1 MSLLQM
7 SIAGAVMILAIVVI
21 RALAVNRLPK
31 KTFLALWGV
40 VLLRLFIPF
49 SLPSVVS
56 IYSLMGWQRTSAGI
70 TENGTGGGFAG
81 LFLGNEATRIAQESA
96 SALPLGISIWKII
109 WIAGML
115 ICALVFITAYIR
127 CFREFQMSL
136 PVDNDM
142 SQSWLKEHKLRR
154 TISIRQSDRISSP
167 LTFGVLHP
175 VILMPKKTDW
185 GNEDELKYVL
195 EHEFVHIKRFD
206 ILSKLAL
213 IAAVCLHWFNP
224 FVLIMYVLAN
234 RDIELCCD
242 ETVVCRFGRET
253 RASYARVL
261 ISMEETKS
269 EFVPLCSHFSK
280 NAIEER
286 ITAIMKTR
294 KVSVFSLA
302 AAAVLIAGTVTV
314 FATSA
319 QPGANDDD
327 MPQKNQSANE
337 SPIGTATIDGTLTSY
352 IGNDG
357 KTYYL
362 IDDGNAT
369 KALNAEEFEQQYPTS
384 DIEWWTYEEYK
395 AWLENEKV
403 QLQSMIG
410 EKAWTGGRG
419 EFVWTQEIV
428 DETIAMYEDI
438 LEDIKNGMMYSK
450 TVDGETNMMVGYEP
464 SDTSTTY
471 GYQLFIKVDNGDE
484 KFFGPYETAGELLA
498 EVKPFCEEQVKLG
511 NMQQSEADEIISR
524 YE

>member
-224 FVLIMYVLAN
+224 FVWIMYVLAN

-269 EFVPLCSHFSK
+269 GFVPLCSHFSK

-294 KVSVFSLA
+294 KTTIISLVVA
-302 AAAVLIAGTVTV
+302 LVLVVGIVAI

-319 QPGANDDD
+319 QKEETSNNATTANAVESGDAMEPDAEYASEGISLKGNFWFYNEKPIAGIYDDNGGIYTNDAAADADCLYLNIVRDDD
-327 MPQKNQSANE
+327 SSISKVSVISRKQFISMVDVHMNASEPV
-337 SPIGTATIDGTLTSY
+337 
-352 IGNDG
+352 
-357 KTYYL
+357 
-362 IDDGNAT
+362 DDNSDMNFAEYT
-369 KALNAEEFEQQYPTS
+369 EIRAEELKEV
-384 DIEWWTYEEYK
+384 
-395 AWLENEKV
+395 NERI
-403 QLQSMIG
+403 LNSM
-410 EKAWTGGRG
+410 
-419 EFVWTQEIV
+419 
-428 DETIAMYEDI
+428 
-438 LEDIKNGMMYSK
+438 SK
-450 TVDGETNMMVGYEP
+450 
-464 SDTSTTY
+464 
-471 GYQLFIKVDNGDE
+471 
-484 KFFGPYETAGELLA
+484 
-498 EVKPFCEEQVKLG
+498 
-511 NMQQSEADEIISR
+511 
-524 YE
+524 

>member
-21 RALAVNRLPK
+21 RALAIKRLPK

-40 VLLRLFIPF
+40 ALLRLFVPF

-56 IYSLMGWQRTSAGI
+56 IYSLMGWKRTSAGI

-81 LFLGNEATRIAQESA
+81 HFLGNEVTRTTQVP
-96 SALPLGISIWKII
+96 ALSSEISIWKII

-115 ICALVFITAYIR
+115 VCALVFITAYIR

-167 LTFGVLHP
+167 LTFGILHP

-185 GNEDELKYVL
+185 ENEDELKYVL

-224 FVLIMYVLAN
+224 FVWIMYVLAN

-242 ETVVCRFGRET
+242 ETVVYRFGRET

-269 EFVPLCSHFSK
+269 GFVPLCSHFSK
-280 NAIEER
+280 NAVEER
-286 ITAIMKTR
+286 ITAIMKT
-294 KVSVFSLA
+294 KKTTIISLVVA
-302 AAAVLIAGTVTV
+302 LVLVVGIVV
-314 FATSA
+314 IFATSA
-319 QPGANDDD
+319 QKEASGD
-327 MPQKNQSANE
+327 KVE
-337 SPIGTATIDGTLTSY
+337 TA
-352 IGNDG
+352 
-357 KTYYL
+357 
-362 IDDGNAT
+362 
-369 KALNAEEFEQQYPTS
+369 NAEESGDAMEPDS
-384 DIEWWTYEEYK
+384 EYASAGISLK
-395 AWLENEKV
+395 GNFWFYNEKPIAGIYDDNGGIYTDKAAADADCLYLNIV
-403 QLQSMIG
+403 RDDDSSISKVSVVSRKQFISMVDVHMNDSEPVDDNSDENFAEYADIKAEELKEEG
-410 EKAWTGGRG
+410 EK
-419 EFVWTQEIV
+419 
-428 DETIAMYEDI
+428 I
-438 LEDIKNGMMYSK
+438 LNSMAK
-450 TVDGETNMMVGYEP
+450 
-464 SDTSTTY
+464 
-471 GYQLFIKVDNGDE
+471 
-484 KFFGPYETAGELLA
+484 
-498 EVKPFCEEQVKLG
+498 
-511 NMQQSEADEIISR
+511 
-524 YE
+524 

>member
-49 SLPSVVS
+49 SLQSVVS

-224 FVLIMYVLAN
+224 FVWIMYVLAN

-269 EFVPLCSHFSK
+269 GFVPLCSHFSK

-286 ITAIMKTR
+286 ITAIMKT
-294 KVSVFSLA
+294 KKTTIISLVVA
-302 AAAVLIAGTVTV
+302 LVLVVGIVAI

-319 QPGANDDD
+319 QKEETSNNATTANAVESGDAMEPDAEYASEGISLKGNFWFYNEKPIAGIYDDNGGIYTNEAAADADCLYLNIVRDDD
-327 MPQKNQSANE
+327 SSISKVSVISRKQFISMVDVHMNASEPV
-337 SPIGTATIDGTLTSY
+337 
-352 IGNDG
+352 
-357 KTYYL
+357 
-362 IDDGNAT
+362 DDNSDMNFAEYT
-369 KALNAEEFEQQYPTS
+369 EIRAEELKEV
-384 DIEWWTYEEYK
+384 
-395 AWLENEKV
+395 NERI
-403 QLQSMIG
+403 LNSM
-410 EKAWTGGRG
+410 
-419 EFVWTQEIV
+419 
-428 DETIAMYEDI
+428 
-438 LEDIKNGMMYSK
+438 SK
-450 TVDGETNMMVGYEP
+450 
-464 SDTSTTY
+464 
-471 GYQLFIKVDNGDE
+471 
-484 KFFGPYETAGELLA
+484 
-498 EVKPFCEEQVKLG
+498 
-511 NMQQSEADEIISR
+511 
-524 YE
+524 

>member
-96 SALPLGISIWKII
+96 SAMPLGISIWKII

-115 ICALVFITAYIR
+115 ICALVFFTAYIR

-224 FVLIMYVLAN
+224 FVWIMYVLAN

-269 EFVPLCSHFSK
+269 GFVPLCSHFSK

-286 ITAIMKTR
+286 ITAIMKT
-294 KVSVFSLA
+294 KKTTIISLVVA
-302 AAAVLIAGTVTV
+302 LVLVVGIVAI

-319 QPGANDDD
+319 QKEETSNNATTANAVESGDAMEPDAEYASEGISLKGNFWFYNEKPIAGIYDDNGGIYTNEAAADADCLYLNIVRDDD
-327 MPQKNQSANE
+327 SSISKVSVISRKQFISMVDVHMNASEPV
-337 SPIGTATIDGTLTSY
+337 
-352 IGNDG
+352 
-357 KTYYL
+357 
-362 IDDGNAT
+362 DDNSDMNFAEYT
-369 KALNAEEFEQQYPTS
+369 EIRAEELKEV
-384 DIEWWTYEEYK
+384 
-395 AWLENEKV
+395 NERI
-403 QLQSMIG
+403 LNSM
-410 EKAWTGGRG
+410 
-419 EFVWTQEIV
+419 
-428 DETIAMYEDI
+428 
-438 LEDIKNGMMYSK
+438 SK
-450 TVDGETNMMVGYEP
+450 
-464 SDTSTTY
+464 
-471 GYQLFIKVDNGDE
+471 
-484 KFFGPYETAGELLA
+484 
-498 EVKPFCEEQVKLG
+498 
-511 NMQQSEADEIISR
+511 
-524 YE
+524 

>member
-185 GNEDELKYVL
+185 ENEDELKYVL

-224 FVLIMYVLAN
+224 FVWIMYVLAN

-269 EFVPLCSHFSK
+269 GFVPLCSHFSK

-286 ITAIMKTR
+286 ITAIMKT
-294 KVSVFSLA
+294 KKTTIISLVVA
-302 AAAVLIAGTVTV
+302 LVLVVGIVAI

-319 QPGANDDD
+319 QKEETSNNATTANAVESGDAMEPDAEYASEGISLKGNFWFYNEKPIAGIYDD
-327 MPQKNQSANE
+327 NGGIYTNE
-337 SPIGTATIDGTLTSY
+337 AAADADCL
-352 IGNDG
+352 
-357 KTYYL
+357 YL
-362 IDDGNAT
+362 NIVRDDGSSISKVSVISRKQFISMVDVHMNASEPVDDNSDMNFAEYT
-369 KALNAEEFEQQYPTS
+369 EIRAEELKEV
-384 DIEWWTYEEYK
+384 
-395 AWLENEKV
+395 NERI
-403 QLQSMIG
+403 LNSM
-410 EKAWTGGRG
+410 
-419 EFVWTQEIV
+419 
-428 DETIAMYEDI
+428 
-438 LEDIKNGMMYSK
+438 SK
-450 TVDGETNMMVGYEP
+450 
-464 SDTSTTY
+464 
-471 GYQLFIKVDNGDE
+471 
-484 KFFGPYETAGELLA
+484 
-498 EVKPFCEEQVKLG
+498 
-511 NMQQSEADEIISR
+511 
-524 YE
+524 